1 MAIGASTL
9 YYISRNHEIN
19 RIRNLQISF
28 DLIFNVGARAVVAG
42 VAGELVAR
50 KLFVNYFR
58 LQQDKVARNEIKKA
72 MRQMPD
78 AKPYLLPH

>member
-1 MAIGASTL
+1 MPLRLAFAGLAMGVTSL

-28 DLIFNVGARAVVAG
+28 DLIANVGARAVVAG
-42 VAGELVAR
+42 IAGEVVAR

-58 LQQDKVARNEIKKA
+58 V
-72 MRQMPD
+72 
-78 AKPYLLPH
+78 